1 MKSES
6 IPVTLEWRSIELNVQ
21 TAAGPKA
28 ILRGLTGHASP
39 GDLVGIMG
47 PSGAGKTSLLNV
59 LAQRTPGAP
68 GGQVLL
74 NGEPWRENYLSILAY
89 MPQDEMFLAE
99 LTPREHLTFMAQLR
113 MHGRETA
120 EQAQR
125 VEQVLREMKLTG
137 VANSLIGAPQAD
149 GGLSRNE
156 RKRLNFATE
165 TLTEPSLLY
174 VDEPTTGLDSVMAKN
189 VVEQL
194 KLMASGSA
202 EHPAKR
208 TVLATIHQPSAE
220 IFKLFDKLYFIVD
233 GRLAYFGPTAAV
245 PAYFSAMGY
254 DMPPTAASVPDFVME
269 LCVDPS
275 HRSAAA
281 VRRKELCEKFMTAE
295 VPAPRSAA
303 SDAALAQVDAVAAA
317 PTSTQFGI
325 LMARDL
331 LMRRRTP
338 ILTKAIIV
346 RNGVLATLLG
356 LLLLRLDM
364 SQTYV
369 YSLTGSIFFGVASCV
384 MPTSIGHISTLPF
397 QLPVVIREVRANS
410 YSVKAYFAAKF
421 LGDIPVDFIG
431 CTLFATLLNFL
442 TGMAHDDP
450 VVWLKCVG
458 IFFCATL
465 IGNAIGQWGAIV
477 APSDNPFVG
486 LIFVLLL
493 VIPQFLFCGVMILI
507 DQIPVW
513 WRWMAE
519 VSVFRYFLEL
529 AMSAQV
535 NCRSRAR

>member
-174 VDEPTTGLDSVMAKN
+174 VDESNEMLSLYPDNYRVEYAVSREQEAVGGGKRYVQCAMAEHADELFERIQGGAHLYVCGLKGMLPGIEAMLSHGAVARGLD
-189 VVEQL
+189 
-194 KLMASGSA
+194 G
-202 EHPAKR
+202 
-208 TVLATIHQPSAE
+208 
-220 IFKLFDKLYFIVD
+220 
-233 GRLAYFGPTAAV
+233 
-245 PAYFSAMGY
+245 
-254 DMPPTAASVPDFVME
+254 
-269 LCVDPS
+269 
-275 HRSAAA
+275 
-281 VRRKELCEKFMTAE
+281 
-295 VPAPRSAA
+295 
-303 SDAALAQVDAVAAA
+303 
-317 PTSTQFGI
+317 
-325 LMARDL
+325 
-331 LMRRRTP
+331 
-338 ILTKAIIV
+338 
-346 RNGVLATLLG
+346 
-356 LLLLRLDM
+356 
-364 SQTYV
+364 
-369 YSLTGSIFFGVASCV
+369 
-384 MPTSIGHISTLPF
+384 
-397 QLPVVIREVRANS
+397 
-410 YSVKAYFAAKF
+410 AKF
-421 LGDIPVDFIG
+421 LKG
-431 CTLFATLLNFL
+431 
-442 TGMAHDDP
+442 
-450 VVWLKCVG
+450 LKKKKQLHV
-458 IFFCATL
+458 
-465 IGNAIGQWGAIV
+465 
-477 APSDNPFVG
+477 
-486 LIFVLLL
+486 
-493 VIPQFLFCGVMILI
+493 
-507 DQIPVW
+507 
-513 WRWMAE
+513 E
-519 VSVFRYFLEL
+519 VY
-529 AMSAQV
+529 
-535 NCRSRAR
+535 